1 VNLVRFA
8 HPAMQR
14 ENVGIMEHW
23 NTGFWD
29 TGAMVYWKNVPEKN
43 IKKQEASFEKHHSNI
58 PCIG

>member
-1 VNLVRFA
+1 
-8 HPAMQR
+8 MQR